1 MLVDTHCH
9 LDMLPRW
16 LEPPL
21 QGDAAH
27 AEIASVLERARER
40 GVGPVLNP
48 GVTWAEMPGVVEVA
62 ERHAD
67 VWAAV
72 GIHPHEA
79 ETWQD
84 GSLDRLRELARHPR
98 VMAIGE
104 TGLDYYYEHASRDAQ
119 IRAFRE
125 QLDLARERDL
135 PVIIHTR
142 DAEADTLDLL
152 PEAGPAGGVLHC
164 FTGTAEL
171 ALAAVERG
179 FMVSFS
185 GIVAFKKSQDL
196 REVARQVPLSYTL
209 VETDAPFLAPPPHRG
224 KRNEPTWVVHVAE
237 ALAEVHGVDLET
249 LARVTTENARR
260 LFRFTERTAG
270 ARP

>member
-27 AEIASVLERARER
+27 AEIASVLERARAR

-48 GVTWAEMPGVVEVA
+48 GVTWAELPGVLEVA
-62 ERHAD
+62 ERHPD
-67 VWAAV
+67 VWAAA

-79 ETWQD
+79 ETWLD
-84 GSLDRLRELARHPR
+84 GSRERLRAIAIHRR

-104 TGLDYYYEHASRDAQ
+104 TGLDYYYESASREAQ

-125 QLDLARERDL
+125 QLALARELDL
-135 PVIIHTR
+135 PVIVHTR
-142 DAEADTLDLL
+142 DAEADTLDML

-171 ALAAVERG
+171 AGAAVARG

-196 REVARQVPLSYTL
+196 RDVARQVPLSHTL

-249 LARVTTENARR
+249 LARITTENARR
-260 LFRFTERTAG
+260 LFRFEERPLG
-270 ARP
+270 AAR